1 MITKLFEDANN
12 KVGKHIA
19 KNKYWQK
26 IGIEVDRSHRL
37 LVGDYMLAID
47 GDVSV
52 DTKKDLQELV
62 TNLFCDRFR
71 FEKECIKAKNN
82 GILLF
87 ILIEEQFDK
96 EQLLNWKSKTNSK
109 GIPYVKVAG
118 WQILSEMK
126 RYAKLY
132 GVKFRCCH
140 KLATGKMVLELLDK
154 KN

>member
-12 KVGKHIA
+12 KVGKHRT
-19 KNKYWQK
+19 KNNYWHK

-37 LVGDYMLAID
+37 PVGDYMLELD
-47 GDVSV
+47 GKVSV
-52 DTKKDLQELV
+52 DTKQDLQELV
-62 TNLFCDRFR
+62 NNLFCDRFR
-71 FEKECIKAKNN
+71 FEKECIRAKNS

-87 ILIEEQFDK
+87 VLIEEKFDK
-96 EQLLNWKSKTNSK
+96 EQLLNWKSRTNNK

-118 WQILSEMK
+118 WQILREMK
-126 RYAKLY
+126 RYSALY

-140 KLATGKMVLELLDK
+140 KLATGKKVLELLDK